1 MKPGQG
7 KKQAF
12 KEIPLSMKSPVYVT
26 GDPVEEKVS
35 TEVSKS
41 RVTQPSGQ
49 TGTLVTIKD
58 KYKTPGGEVTR
69 TAEGDKAYAAKT
81 PKQRKAQDDAYLAK
95 KRSETR
101 QRFIADPM
109 KIKSA
114 GTSEISIDA
123 PKPSAS
129 LDAGKIRGAYIDKT
143 LKTEGNF
150 DVKKKIASQERD
162 RIMKSNKKRI
172 ASGGEISR
180 PERVKT
186 SRYLRTLRE
195 ASYTPEEVASRKKAT
210 KKRTKKA
217 KSNQGN
223 RSLLG
228 AKVADLFD
236 KKGCTACK

>member
-1 MKPGQG
+1 M
-7 KKQAF
+7 AF
-12 KEIPLSMKSPVYVT
+12 KMKFSGGKTPFMFKGEDPA
-26 GDPVEEKVS
+26 GDPTEKKVS
-35 TEVSKS
+35 TEVSRS

-58 KYKTPGGEVTR
+58 KFKTPGGEVPR
-69 TAEGDKAYAAKT
+69 TAEGDKAYADKT
-81 PKQRKAQDDAYLAK
+81 PEQRKAQDDAYLAK

-109 KIKSA
+109 KIKTA
-114 GTSEISIDA
+114 GTSEVSIEA

-129 LDAGKIRGAYIDKT
+129 LDTGKIKGAYIDKT

-150 DVKKKIASQERD
+150 DIKKKIALQERD
-162 RIMKSNKKRI
+162 RIIKSNKERI
-172 ASGGEISR
+172 SSGEEIGR
-180 PERVKT
+180 PERVTT
-186 SRYLRTLRE
+186 SKYLRTLRE

-228 AKVADLFD
+228 AKISDLFD